1 MKAFDRVMGVNI
13 DSSVQH
19 SRSNALRASQPTL
32 LVAGRVITT
41 SRDAMVAE
49 WTQRLGDRLAAS
61 PTVGRD
67 HLVRQFG
74 LLVELIGGTV
84 GPFRREVV
92 PLWNRAMELY
102 GRTASLRGLAA
113 GEVVEELQHLREILT
128 VHLAPELARMR
139 QRQAMAVILRLN
151 RIFDRGL
158 AVAVVGYTD
167 ALVATIFAQNGVPPA
182 DAHQDVADIER
193 QTAAL
198 AEELAFVTR
207 RH

>member
-1 MKAFDRVMGVNI
+1 MNVFDPVMAVNI
-13 DSSVQH
+13 DSRPQH

-32 LVAGRVITT
+32 LVAGRVISS
-41 SRDAMVAE
+41 SRDALVEE

-67 HLVRQFG
+67 HVVRQFG

-84 GPFRREVV
+84 GAYRREVM
-92 PLWNRAMELY
+92 PLWTRAMDLY

-113 GEVVEELQHLREILT
+113 GEVVDELQHLREILT
-128 VHLAPELARMR
+128 IHLAPELSRMR
-139 QRQAMAVILRLN
+139 PRQAMAVMLRLHRN
-151 RIFDRGL
+151 FDRGL
-158 AVAVVGYTD
+158 ATAVAGYTD
-167 ALVATIFAQNGVPPA
+167 ALVATLFGQNGVPAA
-182 DAHQDVADIER
+182 DAQQDVADIER

-198 AEELAFVTR
+198 GEELSFVSR

>member
-13 DSSVQH
+13 DSPVQH

-41 SRDAMVAE
+41 SRNAMVAE
-49 WTQRLGDRLAAS
+49 WTQRLGDRLAGS

-84 GPFRREVV
+84 GPYRREVV

-128 VHLAPELARMR
+128 VHLAPELTRMR
-139 QRQAMAVILRLN
+139 QRQAMAIILRLN

-158 AVAVVGYTD
+158 AIAVVGYTD
-167 ALVATIFAQNGVPPA
+167 ALVATLFAQNGVPPA
-182 DAHQDVADIER
+182 DAHHDVADMER

-198 AEELAFVTR
+198 ASELSFVTR

>member
-13 DSSVQH
+13 DSPLQH

-84 GPFRREVV
+84 GPYRREVV

-167 ALVATIFAQNGVPPA
+167 ALVATLFAQNGVPVPGA
-182 DAHQDVADIER
+182 EQDPDEIQR
-193 QTAAL
+193 QL
-198 AEELAFVTR
+198 AGLEAELAAVTR
-207 RH
+207 PH